1 MADPQFAL
9 AKQMDAAKV
18 LREQLADLAAG
29 DPDFIRDAI
38 EGETDLHEQI
48 GALVASIT
56 EDEALAD
63 GIKRLMEDHAARKK
77 RIEGR
82 AEIKRAL
89 VASAMEIGELRTIR
103 TPAGTVSLN
112 PVRPKLVPTSEAEIP
127 SRFWKTADPTLDR
140 NALWNALKARAA
152 AIDAAGKIEDP
163 DERADALARVAI
175 EHPEIPGAELSNGS
189 VTIAIRS
196 K

>member
-1 MADPQFAL
+1 MVDPQFAL
-9 AKQMDAAKV
+9 ARQMDAARV
-18 LREQLADLAAG
+18 LREQLADLSAG
-29 DPDFIRDAI
+29 DPDFIRDVI

-63 GIKRLMEDHAARKK
+63 GIKRLMDDHAARKK

-89 VASAMEIGELRTIR
+89 VASAMEIGELRKIE
-103 TPAGTVSLN
+103 TPAGTVSLKS
-112 PVRPKLVPTSEAEIP
+112 VAPKLVPTSEAEIP
-127 SRFWKTADPTLDR
+127 SRFWKSADPTLDR
-140 NALWNALKARAA
+140 KSLGDALKARAA

-163 DERADALARVAI
+163 DERAIALARAAV
-175 EHPEIPGAELSNGS
+175 EHPEIPGAEMSNGS

>member
-63 GIKRLMEDHAARKK
+63 GIKRLMDDHAARKK

-82 AEIKRAL
+82 VEIKRAL

-140 NALWNALKARAA
+140 NALWDALKARAA

-163 DERADALARVAI
+163 DERAAALARVAI